1 MALTDKLT
9 AIADA
14 IRAKTGSAEKLTLA
28 QMPEAI
34 AAIQSGSA
42 YPEKFYETDF
52 VMDASITANGA
63 ICTISTGLS
72 NRMVADDNELVMCV
86 ITCEPTATAP
96 SAWVKKM
103 IQFIAP
109 NQGGVTSPP
118 FGFYIHASGVDYE
131 SRRAF
136 NSAVGAYI
144 YTLTADLS
152 NLTIYARFNACPP
165 AVGNYHLELYKLGVA
180 V

>member
-9 AIADA
+9 AIAEA

-28 QMPEAI
+28 QMPPAI

-52 VMDASITANGA
+52 VMDASVTANGA

-86 ITCEPTATAP
+86 ITCEPTATVP

-103 IQFIAP
+103 IQFIA
-109 NQGGVTSPP
+109 QIMDKFKHLRSAFMCKIMRLVT
-118 FGFYIHASGVDYE
+118 HAG
-131 SRRAF
+131 
-136 NSAVGAYI
+136 
-144 YTLTADLS
+144 LS
-152 NLTIYARFNACPP
+152 VLP
-165 AVGNYHLELYKLGVA
+165 
-180 V
+180 